1 VLLLE
6 GKKRPTIEAKET
18 YYVEAYN
25 APRKACSSWKAE
37 TSPPHYA
44 YFSLSI
50 SPSFLSPPPPTHT
63 CVCVCVC
70 LLVILIYPGVLV
82 TRTWLHT
89 RVCVC
94 VCVCVFACHIDLS
107 YVTQRS
113 LPEIYL
119 SDVTQKEEN
128 PPPLPPRATPKALR
142 STDLAALCKNT
153 VSPTS
158 IFKLLFFALNLV
170 PSCYNSLLNW
180 LSWQQLCGCTLYGV
194 LLRQQRV
201 SNTLA
206 TH

>member
-1 VLLLE
+1 V
-6 GKKRPTIEAKET
+6 
-18 YYVEAYN
+18 
-25 APRKACSSWKAE
+25 SWLHA
-37 TSPPHYA
+37 HGY
-44 YFSLSI
+44 
-50 SPSFLSPPPPTHT
+50 THVCV

-70 LLVILIYPGVLV
+70 LLVTLIYLM
-82 TRTWLHT
+82 LH
-89 RVCVC
+89 R
-94 VCVCVFACHIDLS
+94 DLS
-107 YVTQRS
+107 QRS
-113 LPEIYL
+113 ICLML
-119 SDVTQKEEN
+119 HRKRKKEDLN